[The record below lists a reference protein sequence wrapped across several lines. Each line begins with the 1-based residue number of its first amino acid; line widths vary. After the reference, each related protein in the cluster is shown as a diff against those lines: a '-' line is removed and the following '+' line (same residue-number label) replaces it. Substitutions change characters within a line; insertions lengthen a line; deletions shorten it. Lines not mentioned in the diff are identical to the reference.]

1 MADEPADAPSSPSTY
16 YADLVRFKKSTEP
29 ERVVALWSGVTVAL
43 VSCLQRICRCIIMSE
58 NISLLFFAETQD
70 QFIVAADL
78 AAVETAAAPQ
88 RNELLQKNHAV
99 VLAQLAIVKTS
110 NQEYFFSGPTCTG
123 AIFN

>member
-1 MADEPADAPSSPSTY
+1 M
-16 YADLVRFKKSTEP
+16 
-29 ERVVALWSGVTVAL
+29 
-43 VSCLQRICRCIIMSE
+43 
-58 NISLLFFAETQD
+58 
-70 QFIVAADL
+70 AADL